1 MGGRRVIGGMEE
13 NYFVTGCASSEA
25 RGYTAV
31 QTGYRQ
37 VSRWQVKEGVT
48 GEKMDKFS
56 SLICLFNQVTL
67 ICFTRDGIKVA
78 CSRNELAKK
87 GSVLST
93 TG

>member
-37 VSRWQVKEGVT
+37 VSRWQVKEGV
-48 GEKMDKFS
+48 
-56 SLICLFNQVTL
+56 
-67 ICFTRDGIKVA
+67 DGQI
-78 CSRNELAKK
+78 
-87 GSVLST
+87 
-93 TG
+93 